1 MNLNEIRTQLNK
13 IETSIQIKGKEIRRL
28 LIETNKL
35 KEKNYPNLNVLIHG
49 LSRLEQ
55 TSIGLSVALNSS
67 INFPSS
73 NNKLLQQQQTKN
85 SLYFNSLENAF
96 KQTKFVSTPNS
107 IHDSKSLNTSS
118 SSASTS
124 PNNSLTQN
132 SPIRSSGTLIPNE
145 SAVRYFELNSN
156 TSILTPANSS
166 LLTANSSYSFS
177 PTSTSSISHNNSNRS
192 LQILEANGSSCLH
205 QNELLNK
212 LDEAFRWIRSKQVIR
227 FYKTLKYSHFI
238 ISIII
243 Y

>member
-67 INFPSS
+67 MNFPS
-73 NNKLLQQQQTKN
+73 NNKLQQQQTKN

-96 KQTKFVSTPNS
+96 KQTKFVSTQNS

-156 TSILTPANSS
+156 TSILTTANSS
-166 LLTANSSYSFS
+166 LLTANSSYSF
-177 PTSTSSISHNNSNRS
+177 
-192 LQILEANGSSCLH
+192 
-205 QNELLNK
+205 
-212 LDEAFRWIRSKQVIR
+212 
-227 FYKTLKYSHFI
+227 
-238 ISIII
+238 
-243 Y
+243 

>member
-55 TSIGLSVALNSS
+55 TSIGLSVTLNSS
-67 INFPSS
+67 MNTS
-73 NNKLLQQQQTKN
+73 KLLQQTNINNNNNNKN

-96 KQTKFVSTPNS
+96 KQTKFVSTQNS

-227 FYKTLKYSHFI
+227 F
-238 ISIII
+238 
-243 Y
+243 

>member
-67 INFPSS
+67 MNFPS
-73 NNKLLQQQQTKN
+73 NNKLQQQQTKN

-96 KQTKFVSTPNS
+96 KQTKFVSTQNS

-177 PTSTSSISHNNSNRS
+177 PTSTSSMSHNNSNRS

-205 QNELLNK
+205 QNELLTK

-227 FYKTLKYSHFI
+227 F
-238 ISIII
+238 
-243 Y
+243 